1 MKLVF
6 ERFDNDPWIKDIERR
21 YLDPP
26 EYDDIP
32 TFYIHIDVDTY
43 DEKTGDTQ
51 NIVIDNYEISNEF
64 IEDEKQAV
72 KWVEDNLEHIIVDEM
87 ENDERFSDYED
98 FENVNIIINDIY
110 VNDSEGFTESLTEAN
125 GNLKQQV
132 ELYLDTLLDSNVEYG
147 LVQTLYGKVNGY
159 DPDWASDSTTN
170 EYKKARNEFI
180 AQTMKLLFA
189 NFNK

>member
-125 GNLKQQV
+125 GNLKLKYI
-132 ELYLDTLLDSNVEYG
+132 EG
-147 LVQTLYGKVNGY
+147 LKEFINRFLEE
-159 DPDWASDSTTN
+159 
-170 EYKKARNEFI
+170 EYKKDGE
-180 AQTMKLLFA
+180 
-189 NFNK
+189 NKGK